1 MDFLGDA
8 AEKIAEA
15 LREDP
20 GLLFRS
26 PKLASLR
33 EVLSQYGDL
42 KSPESKDASFSE
54 TEKGEEDEEE
64 ELSDDDDDEERIP
77 QDTEPFPAIPAGGE
91 DHDGAAMAKEAAA
104 EAKSNGDYDKA
115 VQKYSEAMTLGSVS
129 AITLANRADC
139 LLKSKKPCAAINDC
153 TAALN
158 INPDSAKA
166 LRCRGYLLSFIL
178 YPLC

>member
-64 ELSDDDDDEERIP
+64 DEEDEEVLFNIL
-77 QDTEPFPAIPAGGE
+77 
-91 DHDGAAMAKEAAA
+91 GAMKII
-104 EAKSNGDYDKA
+104 G
-115 VQKYSEAMTLGSVS
+115 QK
-129 AITLANRADC
+129 
-139 LLKSKKPCAAINDC
+139 
-153 TAALN
+153 
-158 INPDSAKA
+158 AKA
-166 LRCRGYLLSFIL
+166 YEMLEDKDSLIYRN
-178 YPLC
+178 